1 MQIGISF
8 KNILTLTSINEEK
21 NMRIPRLEIET
32 GERNLHNKKI
42 ITDLNIIPHPCAI
55 YISESQE
62 IYLNAYAFELL
73 GLKLDQNFDMGKF
86 LVMNPHLQAL
96 LYKKDFSNIPVK
108 VRSFQT
114 SPLKVEVKKGSP
126 NEFTFELKEG

>member
-1 MQIGISF
+1 
-8 KNILTLTSINEEK
+8 
-21 NMRIPRLEIET
+21 MRIPRLEIET

-96 LYKKDFSNIPVK
+96 LYKKDFSNITFFHKIK
-108 VRSFQT
+108 VRIFNG
-114 SPLKVEVKKGSP
+114 K
-126 NEFTFELKEG
+126 NEIINIRSQLIPDQDLGRVYFIFLS